1 MMSEIDFSNEGLSER
16 VEGVEVVE
24 AEATTEV
31 AEDAAESVSEGD
43 TDVESEDAS
52 SEDPEPEAEVGEA
65 PEEAPVGE
73 VVVEGEQP
81 NEWQVRYDEAQKV
94 IGRQGQELGELRR
107 MVEQIQQQAQPPAE
121 PEPQQAWGSRS
132 YESVDQ
138 LLDGAATPEQA
149 SDAFYF
155 AAQNAPD
162 LIPDVLAEIQ
172 AHDPGLAK
180 RFEIELYQAM
190 IQSTV
195 APVQGAYQQTQAERE
210 AASVVTNYGA
220 TVEGWA
226 DIKDE
231 VARII
236 EEEPDLVGSGTPA
249 EIERGLK
256 WATRMAQQAR
266 AVQQQHAQAAQQQAS
281 MQQRQAAIVET
292 GTPAAAPIVEEK
304 SPEDIIREQIFAED
318 KRRRD
323 ALNF

>member
-1 MMSEIDFSNEGLSER
+1 MSEIDFSNEGLSER

-31 AEDAAESVSEGD
+31 AEDAAEGVSDDASVEGD
-43 TDVESEDAS
+43 APAEQAEDEVAEEPVETEPVA
-52 SEDPEPEAEVGEA
+52 EADPE
-65 PEEAPVGE
+65 EETYR
-73 VVVEGEQP
+73 Q
-81 NEWQVRYDEAQKV
+81 RYENLVTKLGD
-94 IGRQGQELGELRR
+94 QGQELGELRALKAEFEALR
-107 MVEQIQQQAQPPAE
+107 AQMQQPA
-121 PEPQQAWGSRS
+121 PDPQPQQAWGSRS